1 MIVCFAAAKRRM
13 FMQNSMTE
21 TQKVMRSEFDILR
34 LDFAEVLKRINKLHA
49 EAVNLKD
56 DKLVETI
63 EQYWP
68 QFYL

>member
-1 MIVCFAAAKRRM
+1 
-13 FMQNSMTE
+13 MQNSMTE

>member
-1 MIVCFAAAKRRM
+1 M
-13 FMQNSMTE
+13 FMQSSMTE
-21 TQKVMRSEFDILR
+21 TQKVMRNEFDILKA
-34 LDFAEVLKRINKLHA
+34 DFTAVLKRIDKLLA

>member
-13 FMQNSMTE
+13 FMQSSMTE

>member
-1 MIVCFAAAKRRM
+1 MNITKE
-13 FMQNSMTE
+13 QE
-21 TQKVMRSEFDILR
+21 VMRNEFDILR
-34 LDFAEVLKRINKLHA
+34 ADFTAVLKRIDKLLA

>member
-1 MIVCFAAAKRRM
+1 
-13 FMQNSMTE
+13 MQSSMTE
-21 TQKVMRSEFDILR
+21 TQKVMRNEFDILR
-34 LDFAEVLKRINKLHA
+34 ADFTAVLKRIDKLHA